1 MTLKLLIGRCSHA
14 WSVIV
19 SFKLLIVMF
28 HCQGCCSYELLA
40 TLVEPPD
47 VAAEGVLVSEGLEA
61 VFARD
66 QRVGLRL
73 VHVADVA
80 GERVPGQLLIAV
92 RTRLLASAE
101 KIMIEACI
109 FQGLHLSN

>member
-1 MTLKLLIGRCSHA
+1 MLRLHHEAGTGA
-14 WSVIV
+14 GGEGG
-19 SFKLLIVMF
+19 
-28 HCQGCCSYELLA
+28 QGGLGSDQLLA
-40 TLVEPPD
+40 ALVEPPD
-47 VAAEGVLVSEGLEA
+47 VAAEGVLVPEGLEA
-61 VFARD
+61 VLARD

-101 KIMIEACI
+101 NIKFKAYIRSLPEEP
-109 FQGLHLSN
+109 HLA